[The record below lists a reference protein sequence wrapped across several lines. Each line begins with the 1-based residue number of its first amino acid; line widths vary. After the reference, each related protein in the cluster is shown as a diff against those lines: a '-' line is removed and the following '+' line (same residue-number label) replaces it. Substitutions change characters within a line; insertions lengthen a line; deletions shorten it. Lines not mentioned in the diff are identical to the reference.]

1 MMVAEPGVAPMSP
14 ALPARLPIMTTQTA
28 TLTGISTVAIA
39 VSDQDAT
46 KRLFE
51 QLGFE
56 TRFDADV
63 NVGFRW
69 IDMAPPGGGTTLS
82 VVGTTDA
89 LPTGIDTG
97 IRFVTQ
103 DARAA
108 HARLTDLGLRVG
120 ELLDWPTAPLMFEFW
135 DADGNTMYVA

>member
-1 MMVAEPGVAPMSP
+1 
-14 ALPARLPIMTTQTA
+14 MTAQTA
-28 TLTGISTVAIA
+28 TLTGISTVAIP

-51 QLGFE
+51 ELGFE

-69 IDMAPPGGGTTLS
+69 IDMAAPDGRTTLS
-82 VVGTTDA
+82 VVATSDT

-97 IRFVTQ
+97 IRFVTH

-108 HARLTDLGLRVG
+108 HARLVDLGLRVS

-135 DADGNTMYVA
+135 DLDGNTMYVAEPQ

>member
-1 MMVAEPGVAPMSP
+1 
-14 ALPARLPIMTTQTA
+14 MTTGTA
-28 TLTGISTVAIA
+28 VTLTGISTVAIA

-51 QLGFE
+51 GLGFE

-69 IDMAPPGGGTTLS
+69 IDMASPDGGTRLS
-82 VVGTTDA
+82 VIAADNE
-89 LPTGIDTG
+89 LPAGIDTG
-97 IRFVTQ
+97 IRFVAP

-108 HARLTDLGLRVG
+108 HARCIELGLKVG
-120 ELLDWPTAPLMFEFW
+120 DLLDWPTAPLMFEFW
-135 DADGNTMYVA
+135 DLDGNKMYVAEPE

>member
-1 MMVAEPGVAPMSP
+1 MSP
-14 ALPARLPIMTTQTA
+14 ALPVGLPTMTTGTA

-56 TRFDADV
+56 TRFDAEV
-63 NVGFRW
+63 NVDFRW
-69 IDMAPPGGGTTLS
+69 IDMGPPGPGTTLS
-82 VVGTTDA
+82 LVATTDA
-89 LPTGIDTG
+89 LPTGVDTG
-97 IRFVTQ
+97 IRFITP

-108 HARLTDLGLRVG
+108 HVRLTDLGLRVSG
-120 ELLDWPTAPLMFEFW
+120 LLDWPTAPLMFEFW
-135 DADGNTMYVA
+135 DADGNTIYVAEAE

>member
-1 MMVAEPGVAPMSP
+1 MRVDDGGRNEETPKSP
-14 ALPARLPIMTTQTA
+14 ALPTRLPTMTTQTA
-28 TLTGISTVAIA
+28 TLTGVSTVSIA

-51 QLGFE
+51 ELGFE

-63 NVGFRW
+63 NVDFRW
-69 IDMAPPGGGTTLS
+69 IDMALPGGGTTLS
-82 VVGTTDA
+82 VIATTDA

-97 IRFVTQ
+97 IRFVTP

-108 HARLTDLGLRVG
+108 HACLVDLG
-120 ELLDWPTAPLMFEFW
+120 
-135 DADGNTMYVA
+135 

>member
-1 MMVAEPGVAPMSP
+1 MSP
-14 ALPARLPIMTTQTA
+14 ALATRLPTMTTKTA

-51 QLGFE
+51 DLGFE

-63 NVGFRW
+63 NVDFRW
-69 IDMAPPGGGTTLS
+69 IDMVPQGGGTTLS
-82 VVGTTDA
+82 VIAATDT

-97 IRFVTQ
+97 IRFVTP

-108 HARLTDLGLRVG
+108 HARLVDLGLSVG
-120 ELLDWPTAPLMFEFW
+120 DLLDWPTAPLMFEFW
-135 DADGNTMYVA
+135 DLDGNKMYVSEPE

>member
-1 MMVAEPGVAPMSP
+1 
-14 ALPARLPIMTTQTA
+14 MTTQTA

-46 KRLFE
+46 KGLFE
-51 QLGFE
+51 KLGFE
-56 TRFDADV
+56 TRFDDDV
-63 NVGFRW
+63 NVDFRW

-82 VVGTTDA
+82 VVATTDA
-89 LPTGIDTG
+89 LPTGVDTG
-97 IRFVTQ
+97 IRFLTP

-108 HARLTDLGLRVG
+108 HARLLHLGLRVG

-135 DADGNTMYVA
+135 DADGNTMYVAEAE

>member
-1 MMVAEPGVAPMSP
+1 
-14 ALPARLPIMTTQTA
+14 MTTKTA

-51 QLGFE
+51 DLGFE
-56 TRFDADV
+56 IRFDADV
-63 NVGFRW
+63 NVDIRW
-69 IDMAPPGGGTTLS
+69 IDMAPLGGGTTLS
-82 VVGTTDA
+82 VIAATDT

-97 IRFVTQ
+97 IRLVTP

-108 HARLTDLGLRVG
+108 HARLVDLGLRVG
-120 ELLDWPTAPLMFEFW
+120 DLLDWPTAPSMFEFW
-135 DADGNTMYVA
+135 DLDGSKMYVSEPE

>member
-1 MMVAEPGVAPMSP
+1 MSP
-14 ALPARLPIMTTQTA
+14 RFRNILPFMTTQTA

-51 QLGFE
+51 ELGFE

-63 NVGFRW
+63 NVNFRW
-69 IDMAPPGGGTTLS
+69 IEMSSQGGGTTLS
-82 VVGTTDA
+82 VVATTDA
-89 LPTGIDTG
+89 LPTGVDTG
-97 IRFVTQ
+97 IRFLTS

-108 HARLTDLGLRVG
+108 HARFMDLGLRVG

-135 DADGNTMYVA
+135 DRDGNTMYMAEAE

>member
-1 MMVAEPGVAPMSP
+1 MSSG
-14 ALPARLPIMTTQTA
+14 LRNGLTVMTTQTA

-46 KRLFE
+46 KGLFE
-51 QLGFE
+51 ELGFE

-63 NVGFRW
+63 NVDFRW
-69 IDMAPPGGGTTLS
+69 IEMGPRGGGTTLS
-82 VVGTTDA
+82 VVAATDA

-97 IRFVTQ
+97 IRFLTP

-108 HARLTDLGLRVG
+108 HARLMALGLRVG

-135 DADGNTMYVA
+135 DADGNTMYVAEAE